1 MPTGKK
7 RPLHPLSLVY
17 PETMGVPLEEMD
29 EIFGEGKVL
38 LSPFGRHLP
47 DLYSQ
52 KRSVTMRKK
61 KKNSQKL
68 RRWYVTQTAL
78 PAIRLQRV
86 LDQRPQQ
93 MMMQQSTELED
104 GSEAS

>member
-1 MPTGKK
+1 
-7 RPLHPLSLVY
+7 
-17 PETMGVPLEEMD
+17 MGVPLEEMD

-52 KRSVTMRKK
+52 K
-61 KKNSQKL
+61 L

-86 LDQRPQQ
+86 LDQRLQQ

>member
-1 MPTGKK
+1 M
-7 RPLHPLSLVY
+7 
-17 PETMGVPLEEMD
+17 PLEEMD

-86 LDQRPQQ
+86 LDQRLQQ